1 MAEQID
7 PALWD
12 KPAMHRALAVRDV
25 GEVYRLLGR
34 VGISQRQISELTG
47 QSQSEVNEI
56 CRGYRQVLAYDL
68 LVRIADGLGIPHGHM
83 GLEYSQDCKLTLI

>member
-1 MAEQID
+1 MEGKDSRTQRHGSFFAPTSALFEGLVNMAGQID

-12 KPAMHRALAVRDV
+12 EPDMHRALAVRDV

-34 VGISQRQISELTG
+34 VRISQRQISELTG

-56 CRGYRQVLAYDL
+56 CRGSGRCW
-68 LVRIADGLGIPHGHM
+68 PM
-83 GLEYSQDCKLTLI
+83 TC